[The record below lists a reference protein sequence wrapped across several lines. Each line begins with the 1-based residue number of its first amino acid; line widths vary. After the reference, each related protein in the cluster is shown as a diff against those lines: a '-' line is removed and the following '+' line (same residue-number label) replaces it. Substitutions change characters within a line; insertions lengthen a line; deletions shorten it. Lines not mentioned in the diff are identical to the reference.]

1 MAKPSEP
8 PLAVGFCTSL
18 NVAPARHGSIPY
30 LVHWT
35 NLAYLSETLRLENLQ
50 SACAARGLTK
60 S

>member
-18 NVAPARHGSIPY
+18 NVAPARHEIGFD

-35 NLAYLSETLRLENLQ
+35 YFAYLPETLRLEILEL
-50 SACAARGLTK
+50 AYAA
-60 S
+60 